1 MSIIEEHDMR
11 RQHDSECSTGYDT
24 KPIPRHD
31 WFFNSMTNDNKL
43 DWSKL
48 NGFVDDTL
56 IFALIVRFVS
66 NITHSEKMQVS
77 CDFSLSHNVFK
88 KLVFRPGNPSQGIP
102 LPIGIVSCL
111 FRQKCCFVCPLYI
124 AESAKTTSFPSI
136 YRDCLSHG
144 VNAFLSSKLS
154 SSKRHGIARVLQS
167 FNN

>member
-1 MSIIEEHDMR
+1 MLTRLNFS
-11 RQHDSECSTGYDT
+11 QT
-24 KPIPRHD
+24 KGEIKK
-31 WFFNSMTNDNKL
+31 FL
-43 DWSKL
+43 DGIDKDQTVQ
-48 NGFVDDTL
+48 NF
-56 IFALIVRFVS
+56 I
-66 NITHSEKMQVS
+66 
-77 CDFSLSHNVFK
+77 
-88 KLVFRPGNPSQGIP
+88 RPGNPSQGIP

>member
-1 MSIIEEHDMR
+1 MKIHNNLKNELFRQSPVKKRGHSR
-11 RQHDSECSTGYDT
+11 R
-24 KPIPRHD
+24 I
-31 WFFNSMTNDNKL
+31 
-43 DWSKL
+43 
-48 NGFVDDTL
+48 
-56 IFALIVRFVS
+56 RFVWLGFYA
-66 NITHSEKMQVS
+66 VS
-77 CDFSLSHNVFK
+77 TVFQ
-88 KLVFRPGNPSQGIP
+88 LFNGDSAQIHVSWTIFRPGNPSQGIP

>member
-1 MSIIEEHDMR
+1 MKLAES
-11 RQHDSECSTGYDT
+11 Y
-24 KPIPRHD
+24 PND
-31 WFFNSMTNDNKL
+31 WKTLREKEKL
-43 DWSKL
+43 L
-48 NGFVDDTL
+48 VT
-56 IFALIVRFVS
+56 S
-66 NITHSEKMQVS
+66 NFSFSHS
-77 CDFSLSHNVFK
+77 VFK
-88 KLVFRPGNPSQGIP
+88 RLVLQTRKNQGLFGKGLKGKKNVEKGGVFETLMLYFLSKNFTLVFDLDLGTKGKVFRPGNPSQGIP